1 MAASSEQQ
9 VTVNPKLPTWS
20 GDWSTWADYRMSVE
34 FEQDSTAEDDLPK
47 LGPRLVRNLTGKA
60 WEAIGGIDRT
70 ALKKADGVDYLL
82 KFLEGKRGRLK
93 VDVLG
98 DALATYFQKND
109 MVRKDQENWNDF
121 EARFD
126 ALLRDVNKAIKEVNT
141 SAVIPPEI
149 HGWFLLHQ
157 FIRLEPSDVASV
169 KSIAKTYKLEDVVQ
183 AMRQMWGGDS
193 LAQKD
198 VERKKNKQAGRIMMN
213 EPDTQTET
221 AWMGVSQDPHDEE
234 TLEETLPE
242 NFDILFE
249 EACMALEESPDD
261 PAVLANFQEMRK
273 LRYPEARKA
282 LDRNRTSR
290 GFFPSN
296 NRRSNGPDTRS
307 SRPGQAERCIRCG
320 KFGHKARDCRQKVDA
335 KSNRSENSGKIGFVG
350 YSTEGVVK
358 SQQENDEVPST
369 ENQLWLEEDLDNH
382 FEICPVGVVT
392 SCEQNDHDEEV
403 TSFVGSVHAQAQH
416 KAIIDCGAS
425 ESIVGASMLQD
436 YCDEL
441 EKLGFNSMDEVTI
454 DRQVR
459 KSFIFGNDQTSSAL
473 GLAQVNVGLC
483 GQETTVDMHIVDGAT
498 PFLLSSRW
506 LYEQGAVINFRTGRA
521 LFPKISNKQVQLERS
536 PTFHL
541 LLPLT
546 GFEGNSEV
554 LSNAFVNPQDQCVSI
569 QELSKNESDAFP
581 NCKNE

>member
-1 MAASSEQQ
+1 M
-9 VTVNPKLPTWS
+9 TVNPKLPTWS
-20 GDWSTWADYRMSVE
+20 GDWATWADYRMSVE

-82 KFLEGKRGRLK
+82 KFLESKRGRLK

-169 KSIAKTYKLEDVVQ
+169 KSVAKTYKLDDVVQ

-193 LAQKD
+193 LALKD

-213 EPDTQTET
+213 EPDNQTET
-221 AWMGVSQDPHDEE
+221 AWIGISQDPPDEE
-234 TLEETLPE
+234 ASEETAPE

-249 EACMALEESPDD
+249 EACLAMEENPDD
-261 PAVLANFQEMRK
+261 PTVFANFQEMRK

-296 NRRSNGPDTRS
+296 NRRSNGSDNRPSRS
-307 SRPGQAERCIRCG
+307 GHAERCIRCG
-320 KFGHKARDCRQKVDA
+320 KFGHKARDCRQKVDS
-335 KSNRSENSGKIGFVG
+335 KNVRSENPGKIGFVG
-350 YSTEGVVK
+350 YITEEIVK
-358 SQQENDEVPST
+358 SQPENDEVPTS

-382 FEICPVGVVT
+382 FEIYPIGVVT
-392 SCEQNDHDEEV
+392 SCEQSDHAEEV

-546 GFEGNSEV
+546 GFEGNPEV
-554 LSNAFVNPQDQCVSI
+554 LSNAFVESQDQCVSI
-569 QELSKNESDAFP
+569 QELSKTESDATP

>member
-198 VERKKNKQAGRIMMN
+198 LERKKNKQAGRIMMN

-221 AWMGVSQDPHDEE
+221 AWMGVSQDPHGEE

-296 NRRSNGPDTRS
+296 NRRSNGPDNRS

-358 SQQENDEVPST
+358 SQQENDEVPS
-369 ENQLWLEEDLDNH
+369 L
-382 FEICPVGVVT
+382 
-392 SCEQNDHDEEV
+392 
-403 TSFVGSVHAQAQH
+403 
-416 KAIIDCGAS
+416 K
-425 ESIVGASMLQD
+425 
-436 YCDEL
+436 
-441 EKLGFNSMDEVTI
+441 
-454 DRQVR
+454 
-459 KSFIFGNDQTSSAL
+459 
-473 GLAQVNVGLC
+473 
-483 GQETTVDMHIVDGAT
+483 
-498 PFLLSSRW
+498 
-506 LYEQGAVINFRTGRA
+506 INFG
-521 LFPKISNKQVQLERS
+521 LKKI
-536 PTFHL
+536 
-541 LLPLT
+541 
-546 GFEGNSEV
+546 
-554 LSNAFVNPQDQCVSI
+554 
-569 QELSKNESDAFP
+569 
-581 NCKNE
+581 